1 MASINLLLLTWNPR
15 SGQQGAS
22 SVSVQRERLSE
33 KTGNAGCDSLNTRI
47 TNKASEGNSKK
58 FPRLKRSVG
67 RKAESNRMV
76 VKLIGWAGNLTSSG
90 PQFCGVLIA

>member
-1 MASINLLLLTWNPR
+1 MASINFLLLTWKPR

-33 KTGNAGCDSLNTRI
+33 KTVNNGCDSLNTRI
-47 TNKASEGNSKK
+47 TKEASEGDSKK
-58 FPRLKRSVG
+58 FPRQKWSVS
-67 RKAESNRMV
+67 RKAESNRMI
-76 VKLIGWAGNLTSSG
+76 VKLIGWAGNMTSSG